1 MRNFPG
7 IDRRRFLKTTLAG
20 SLAAWAGTGVPISA
34 SEPAAESSTQT
45 AVVPVPEPTCSYEA
59 GGSSILVLH
68 PSHRMIEHD
77 GRRGLN
83 FTSIRGR
90 AGLPNH
96 TIGCRKGSLS
106 FWVLPLQEIAPAA
119 QYPNHALS
127 NPLYKYFVFL
137 SDREAVE
144 DVLPANFCIYMMTE
158 WYPGLIARFGFGNDM
173 QWGRPAAQA
182 TSNYFEFIPHN
193 WYQIA
198 ATWDRDKG
206 DYRIYANGV
215 LVAVSDIFAKSV
227 AGDPPAPTVY
237 FGNPGYAMGRVDFFD
252 RVLTPIELTSHFVK
266 DGGRTDTEIQQTMD
280 RRYTGKSLAP
290 FTAAATA
297 ENGWVRRKSFTL
309 TSRDQ
314 DAAFFHQG
322 CGPCLN
328 YTLEGLRITT
338 PSMEEFLR
346 EEGHSEQDMTRM
358 YLWTREVFEGD
369 LHVTAEFKIHKH
381 GGLALWMFQAA
392 GMQGEDFLNDYPLR
406 SDGSMRMVC
415 WQDVRNYHWEFYRE
429 MVDTRNDLVSHAVL
443 KNPWLYPIAF
453 QIEDRQW
460 ELDCWYR
467 VTFLQEAN
475 RLRGAIDRNTV
486 FDVTDSGLNN
496 NGPVMRQGR
505 IALRLMMRS
514 DMTFRNLEIS
524 NRLNYA

>member
-1 MRNFPG
+1 M
-7 IDRRRFLKTTLAG
+7 
-20 SLAAWAGTGVPISA
+20 
-34 SEPAAESSTQT
+34 
-45 AVVPVPEPTCSYEA
+45 
-59 GGSSILVLH
+59 
-68 PSHRMIEHD
+68 
-77 GRRGLN
+77 
-83 FTSIRGR
+83 
-90 AGLPNH
+90 
-96 TIGCRKGSLS
+96 
-106 FWVLPLQEIAPAA
+106 
-119 QYPNHALS
+119 
-127 NPLYKYFVFL
+127 
-137 SDREAVE
+137 E
-144 DVLPANFCIYMMTE
+144 D
-158 WYPGLIARFGFGNDM
+158 
-173 QWGRPAAQA
+173 
-182 TSNYFEFIPHN
+182 
-193 WYQIA
+193 
-198 ATWDRDKG
+198 
-206 DYRIYANGV
+206 
-215 LVAVSDIFAKSV
+215 
-227 AGDPPAPTVY
+227 
-237 FGNPGYAMGRVDFFD
+237 
-252 RVLTPIELTSHFVK
+252 
-266 DGGRTDTEIQQTMD
+266 
-280 RRYTGKSLAP
+280 
-290 FTAAATA
+290 
-297 ENGWVRRKSFTL
+297 
-309 TSRDQ
+309 
-314 DAAFFHQG
+314 
-322 CGPCLN
+322 
-328 YTLEGLRITT
+328 
-338 PSMEEFLR
+338 FLR

-381 GGLALWMFQAA
+381 GGLALWIFHSA